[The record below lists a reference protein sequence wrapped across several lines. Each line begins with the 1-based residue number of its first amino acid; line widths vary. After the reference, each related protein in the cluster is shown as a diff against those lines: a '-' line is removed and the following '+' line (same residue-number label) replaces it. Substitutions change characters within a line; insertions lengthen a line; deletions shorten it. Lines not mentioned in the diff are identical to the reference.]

1 MKLSKEQL
9 KKIIIEVTEKVISEN
24 EKPVNEMVDMMDPV
38 TLSLGAASLFA
49 LWRMLSSKGDSN
61 DIALQNA
68 RAAIE
73 KKMAEAGMTPPGVPP
88 QDVKQP
94 IGGGRQSGSGK
105 AALHK
110 NIRTG
115 GMGEQR

>member
-1 MKLSKEQL
+1 MGDVINLNSKNCFL
-9 KKIIIEVTEKVISEN
+9 FSNDRLLVTN
-24 EKPVNEMVDMMDPV
+24 NVNDLIVVNTKNV
-38 TLSLGAASLFA
+38 TLVSK
-49 LWRMLSSKGDSN
+49 KGDSN

-115 GMGEQR
+115 GMGAQS